1 MSKDQSKSPSGIAD
15 GMLISGIRKVLSE
28 RLVNSDVTIYINAGV
43 FQGRICETDDEDVLV
58 LHRLKENIRMVVDI
72 NHIYAVEWAR

>member
-1 MSKDQSKSPSGIAD
+1 
-15 GMLISGIRKVLSE
+15 
-28 RLVNSDVTIYINAGV
+28 
-43 FQGRICETDDEDVLV
+43 VLV